1 MRPSLLFGSFVIVCI
16 GLVPSEVAGQLKTK
30 EGKTTQATA
39 TDYSTL
45 GRYSEITAKVSSIDT
60 GRGVIVIHIDN
71 NHAVRNTT
79 NGQQQPARR
88 GKRPNTGGISI
99 QTDHTE
105 YELPI
110 KDKAPIRKMY
120 FASGGDFDEKGNP
133 KAAPTAAEKA
143 KLKGDPNL
151 PGYIAQPDELVP
163 NTVVKLKLEAPKKSS
178 TAKKDEDPDLA
189 SRPSVKMIIAMSEPK
204 DTKMNNAPPRKKN
217 N

>member
-1 MRPSLLFGSFVIVCI
+1 MRPSLIFGSFVIVCI
-16 GLVPSEVAGQLKTK
+16 GLIPAEVAGQLKTK

-39 TDYSTL
+39 NDYSVL
-45 GRYSEITAKVSSIDT
+45 GRYSEVTAKLSSIDT

-71 NHAVRNTT
+71 NHPVRNTNT
-79 NGQQQPARR
+79 NGQQPARR
-88 GKRPNTGGISI
+88 GKRPAGGISI

-110 KDKAPIRKMY
+110 KDKAPVRKM
-120 FASGGDFDEKGNP
+120 FFTSGGEFDEKGNP

-204 DTKMNNAPPRKKN
+204 DTTKPNNAPPRKKN